1 MSQQWSRAFF
11 GAWLRLRAFLFSKGG
26 LMMEYGVVRK
36 LDRLGR
42 LIVAKDLRNL
52 YNIHPETTVVLIP
65 TKDGILVKRV
75 DETKK

>member
-1 MSQQWSRAFF
+1 
-11 GAWLRLRAFLFSKGG
+11 
-26 LMMEYGVVRK
+26 MMEYGVVRK